1 VWERLDMVAHSEG
14 IRPQER
20 PVGPFGRLLRLFTSA
35 GVTFRGHRVVP
46 ATITDRVRRES
57 PAQSR

>member
-1 VWERLDMVAHSEG
+1 MVAQSEG

-20 PVGPFGRLLRLFTSA
+20 PAGPLGRLLRLFSVA
-35 GVTFRGHRVVP
+35 GVTFRGHHVVP
-46 ATITDRVRRES
+46 ATITAPVRRES

>member
-1 VWERLDMVAHSEG
+1 MVTQSERM
-14 IRPQER
+14 RPQER
-20 PVGPFGRLLRLFTSA
+20 PAGPLGRLLRLFAAA

-46 ATITDRVRRES
+46 ATITERVRRES

>member
-1 VWERLDMVAHSEG
+1 MVAQSEG

-20 PVGPFGRLLRLFTSA
+20 PVGPLGRLLRLFTIA
-35 GVTFRGHRVVP
+35 DVTFRGHHVVP
-46 ATITDRVRRES
+46 STITDRVRLES

>member
-1 VWERLDMVAHSEG
+1 MVAQSEG

-20 PVGPFGRLLRLFTSA
+20 PVGPLGRLLRLFTTA
-35 GVTFRGHRVVP
+35 DVTFRGHRIVP

>member
-1 VWERLDMVAHSEG
+1 MVAQGEG

-20 PVGPFGRLLRLFTSA
+20 PVGPLGRVLRLFAAA

-46 ATITDRVRRES
+46 SMITERARRES

>member
-1 VWERLDMVAHSEG
+1 MVVAQGEG

-20 PVGPFGRLLRLFTSA
+20 PVGPLGRLLRLFGIA
-35 GVTFRGHRVVP
+35 DVTFRGHHVVP
-46 ATITDRVRRES
+46 STITHRARRES